1 MRACLQTSVISFA
14 VDVWSRHATGGE
26 NALRDEIKQLK
37 TMIAKK
43 KKDCEKKKGKSLYR
57 PKWPMWRVLNS
68 GFLSM
73 KRLGGLLLPPLDGM
87 LIHRRV
93 TPSIFTGTHLYNWVK
108 RSTVRVK
115 RLAQEHNTRTPARAR
130 TRTTRSGVERTNMRP
145 PRLLIT
151 AAKESTIFAY
161 NNSK

>member
-1 MRACLQTSVISFA
+1 MFGLVTQQGERMRCVTRSNN
-14 VDVWSRHATGGE
+14 WKPW
-26 NALRDEIKQLK
+26 LR
-37 TMIAKK
+37 KK
-43 KKDCEKKKGKSLYR
+43 KGLRKKKKGKSLYR
-57 PKWPMWRVLNS
+57 PIWPMWRALNS
-68 GFLSM
+68 GFLNR

-130 TRTTRSGVERTNMRP
+130 TRTTRSGVERTNMRQ